1 MSRVVIATS
10 SAPFEQRIRAAME
23 GVSLGTLQ
31 VLPRGPLP
39 PDPARLLELVTGPD
53 TPEVI
58 VLGPGV
64 PTDGAIA
71 LAAQLDEQHPA
82 ISLVLV
88 TDPDSEVWLAAMRA
102 GVRDVLNPDS
112 DVEEIRGV
120 LDRATQVAVSQ
131 RKAIGSSAEAAPRT
145 GQVIAVVSP
154 KGGTGKTTVATNV
167 AVGLARQ
174 APQETVI
181 VDLDLQFGDVASA
194 LQIVPEY
201 TVADAVQGPT
211 GQDAMVLKTFLSSH
225 PSGLYALCA
234 PESPAEADGVTGE
247 QVARILELLA
257 ADFRYVVVDTA
268 PGLGDHALAALDRAT
283 DIVLVSGLDVPSVRG
298 LRKEI
303 DVLTQL
309 DLTPLSQYV
318 VLNSADRR
326 GGMSVRDVEAAIGT
340 TVDVIIPAS
349 RSVLLSTNQGIP
361 LLQNDARGSVTK
373 ELRRLVDR
381 LATEPVSASDA
392 ESTEAKPPS
401 HRRGRFQLRGDG
413 SRPARATPQPEAV
426 AG

>member
-1 MSRVVIATS
+1 MSRVVLATGS
-10 SAPFEQRIRAAME
+10 VPFEQRVRAALD
-23 GVSLGTLQ
+23 GVLSGTLQ

-39 PDPARLLELVTGPD
+39 PDPGHLLELVTGAD

-64 PTDGAIA
+64 PTDGALL
-71 LAAQLDEQHPA
+71 LAARLDEQYPG

-88 TDPDSEVWLAAMRA
+88 TDPDSDVWLAAMRA

-112 DVEEIRGV
+112 DVEEIRVV
-120 LDRATQVAVSQ
+120 LDRAIQVALGH
-131 RKAIGSSAEAAPRT
+131 RKAVDAPAEAATRT

-154 KGGTGKTTVATNV
+154 KGGTGKTTIATNL
-167 AVGLARQ
+167 AVGLARR

-194 LQIVPEY
+194 LQLVPEY

-211 GQDAMVLKTFLSSH
+211 GQDAMVLKTYLSSH
-225 PSGLYALCA
+225 VSGLYALCA
-234 PESPAEADGVTGE
+234 PESPADADGVTGE
-247 QVARILELLA
+247 QVAQILELLA

-283 DIVLVSGLDVPSVRG
+283 DIVLVSGMDVPSVRG
-298 LRKEI
+298 LRKEL
-303 DVLTQL
+303 DVLKQL
-309 DLTPLSQYV
+309 DLRPSSQHI

-326 GGMSVRDVEAAIGT
+326 GGMSVKDVAATIGAE
-340 TVDVIIPAS
+340 VDVVIPAS
-349 RSVLLSTNQGIP
+349 RAVLLSTNQGIP
-361 LLQNDARGSVTK
+361 LLQNEARGPVAK

-381 LATEPVSASDA
+381 LTTESA
-392 ESTEAKPPS
+392 EASSELSNAIPALGQRS
-401 HRRGRFQLRGDG
+401 RFRLRGAG
-413 SRPARATPQPEAV
+413 AQPLSQPETV
-426 AG
+426 TG